1 MTCAACVLR
10 LEKGLGGAEGVLEA
24 SVDFA
29 SERARIRFQP
39 SRVTPEGL
47 AAVIRA
53 TGYEPVLGAGQAAA
67 GRDEELRALR
77 RTLIISGALSLLVMV
92 GSMGM
97 AGPMGMLPGV
107 PHFLGEPFVLLGLA
121 SPVQFWA
128 GWRFYRGAA
137 GALRH
142 RTTDMN
148 VLIATGTTAAYGY
161 SALATFFPGVF
172 TAAGLMPT
180 LYFDSS
186 ATIITLILLGRYL
199 EALAKGRASEAV
211 RRLLELRPLLAR
223 LVGEDG
229 REEEVPAE
237 NVRPGD
243 RLAVRPGDR
252 VPVDGVVLEGRSAV
266 DESMLTGES
275 LPAEKGPG
283 DEVIG
288 ATINQSGFLI
298 VRATKVGRDT
308 VLAQIVELVR
318 EAQGR
323 KAPVQRLA
331 DTIAAYFVPAVLG
344 IAALTF
350 AAWYLY
356 GPKPSLTIALLNAVS
371 VLIIACPCALG
382 LATPTAIMVGTGR
395 GAEQGVLIRGGETLE
410 QVRHLKIV
418 VFDKTGTLTAGRP
431 RVTDVL
437 ALGEPGSSGA
447 ADSGMAGQR
456 NDDAANHQV
465 LRLCAAAEAGSEH
478 PLGRAIRR
486 AAEDAGLAPL
496 PALTG
501 FTAIPGQGVTAEVE
515 GKQILS
521 GNAALLADRGVNL
534 AGAEEAATSLAAEGR
549 TPVYVV
555 WDGVAR
561 GVIGLADEAK
571 PTAAEA
577 VRTLQAMG
585 LEVVMLTGDTRQ
597 AAGAV
602 ARRLG
607 VDHVL
612 AEVMPAQKADRIRD
626 LQAGGR
632 VVAMVGDGI
641 NDAPALAQA
650 DIGIAI
656 GTGTDIAKEASDVT
670 LVTGDPRGVV
680 TAIDL
685 GRRTIRVIRQNLFW
699 AFFYNVA
706 GIPVAAGILYPL
718 FGQAGLLSPTVAA
731 AAMALSSV
739 TVVTNSLRLKG
750 YRPRF
755 GAEDELT
762 ATRGRRGAMSGG
774 RGGMSGGAGARPG
787 GTRATPDGIDDNKE
801 GSLVEDINKE
811 SLSGEIII
819 KVKGMTCDHCRRTV
833 EKTVAGLAGVK
844 QVQVDLA
851 AGEARI
857 RREAG
862 RPTDDTIRQAIRE
875 AGYEA

>member
-1 MTCAACVLR
+1 MAVTSSDTRQMGSAEETIDIPIRGMTCAACVSR

-29 SERARIRFQP
+29 SERARVRFQP

-77 RTLIISGALSLLVMV
+77 RTLIISGALSALVMV

-97 AGPMGMLPGV
+97 MVPGV
-107 PHFLGEPFVLLGLA
+107 PPFLGEPFVLLALA

-172 TAAGLMPT
+172 TAAGLTPA
-180 LYFDSS
+180 LYFDSA
-186 ATIITLILLGRYL
+186 ATIVTLILLGRYL

-237 NVRPGD
+237 RVRPGD

-252 VPVDGVVLEGRSAV
+252 VPVDGVVVEGRSAV

-298 VRATKVGRDT
+298 VRATKVGQDT

-350 AAWYLY
+350 GAWYLY
-356 GPKPSLTIALLNAVS
+356 GPKPSLTIALLSAVS

-410 QVRHLKIV
+410 QVRHLKVV

-437 ALGEPGSSGA
+437 ALGEHGSS
-447 ADSGMAGQR
+447 
-456 NDDAANHQV
+456 NAANRQV
-465 LRLCAAAEAGSEH
+465 LRLCAAAETGSEH
-478 PLGRAIRR
+478 PLGLAIRR

-501 FTAIPGQGVTAEVE
+501 FAAIPGQGVTAEVE
-515 GKQILS
+515 GKRILS
-521 GNAALLADRGVNL
+521 GNAALLAARGVDL
-534 AGAEEAATSLAAEGR
+534 AGAEEAVASLAAEGR
-549 TPVYVV
+549 TPVYVA
-555 WDGVAR
+555 WDGAVR
-561 GVIGLADEAK
+561 GVIGLADEPK
-571 PTAAEA
+571 PTATEA
-577 VRTLQAMG
+577 VRTLRAMG

-602 ARRLG
+602 ARKLG

-706 GIPVAAGILYPL
+706 GLPVAAGVLYPL
-718 FGQAGLLSPTVAA
+718 LGPAGLLSPTVAA

-739 TVVTNSLRLKG
+739 TVVTNSLRLRG
-750 YRPRF
+750 YRARF
-755 GAEDELT
+755 GAE
-762 ATRGRRGAMSGG
+762 
-774 RGGMSGGAGARPG
+774 
-787 GTRATPDGIDDNKE
+787 E
-801 GSLVEDINKE
+801 GSLVGDINRQ
-811 SLSGEIII
+811 SLIGETVI

-833 EKTVAGLAGVK
+833 EKTVAGLKGVE
-844 QVQVDLA
+844 QVQVDLT

-862 RPTDDTIRQAIRE
+862 RPTDDEVRQAIRE